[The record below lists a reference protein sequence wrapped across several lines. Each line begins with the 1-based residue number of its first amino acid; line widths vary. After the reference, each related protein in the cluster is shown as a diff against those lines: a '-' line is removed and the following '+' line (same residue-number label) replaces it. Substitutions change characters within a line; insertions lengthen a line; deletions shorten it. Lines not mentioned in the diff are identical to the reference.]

1 VKNPFVQMALLAAAM
16 SAAFR
21 ENIARDAGIVM
32 PTSRGS
38 RGTPGPRN
46 PAGSKLI
53 RKFYRNKHGAKANYK
68 TARDWYREAR
78 R

>member
-1 VKNPFVQMALLAAAM
+1 MKNPFVQMALLAAAM

-21 ENIARDAGIVM
+21 ENVMRDQGLPI
-32 PTSRGS
+32 PTGS
-38 RGTPGPRN
+38 RYRGRGPRN

-53 RKFYRNKHGAKANYK
+53 RKFYRNKHGVNADYE